1 MIPGRRISNMA
12 DTSGIFRDIFQ
23 DYKPPEK
30 DIIGRLSDAYTI
42 WQDWAAGKDLPEQD
56 QKAIE
61 AFNKYSGFGPGIIAG
76 GRSLLAPTKKI
87 AEAAAL
93 DKLGYPANELWR
105 RTKVQKFPWDEK
117 FRWEIPDEGIQL
129 TPRGEDAIF
138 NASPNSQPYMGL
150 FEAVHAPQWRA
161 AYPNMSDVMFQ
172 TLPGNQMYGARGSFN
187 PQTKTITMRQ
197 VEEMRNPDSLFTDVY
212 DPIQS
217 IPHEVQHWVQRF
229 EGFPSGYNPNN
240 VSALTKQFNTMD
252 EARRYA
258 EFAENYQI
266 PGLKFDAR
274 VKKNFV
280 TDIPEVIII
289 PNKTAAEIYPLAA
302 GELEAN
308 AVSRRLRFP
317 EIEES
322 PLDTIK
328 AILQFNNSKLSDVIA
343 TPNWR
348 GIFE

>member
-1 MIPGRRISNMA
+1 MA

-23 DYKPPEK
+23 DWKPPEK
-30 DIIGRLSDAYTI
+30 DIVGKLSDAYSL

-61 AFNKYSGFGPGIIAG
+61 AFNKYSGIGPGIIAG
-76 GRSLLAPTKKI
+76 GRSILAPTKKI

-105 RTKVQKFPWDEK
+105 RTKVQKFPWDDK
-117 FRWEIPDEGIQL
+117 FKWEIPDEGVTL

-138 NASPNSQPYMGL
+138 DPKGKDNYMGL
-150 FEAVHAPQWRA
+150 FEAVNAPRWRA
-161 AYPNMSDVMFQ
+161 AYPNMSDVAFR
-172 TLPGNQMYGARGSFN
+172 TLPANQMRGARGSYN
-187 PQTKTITMRQ
+187 QATKTITMRQ
-197 VEEMRNPDSLFTDVY
+197 VEELSNPDSGFTDLY
-212 DPIQS
+212 DPMRT

-240 VSALTKQFNTMD
+240 TSVLRKEFPSIE
-252 EARRYA
+252 EARLYADFVNRY
-258 EFAENYQI
+258 QL

-274 VKKNFV
+274 VTRNSLGDSPAIV
-280 TDIPEVIII
+280 TII
-289 PNKTAAEIYPLAA
+289 PNKTAADIYPVAA

-308 AVSRRLRFP
+308 AAAARYQRP
-317 EIEES
+317 ELLEES

-328 AILQFNNSKLSDVIA
+328 RILAFDNKKLSDVIA
-343 TPNWR
+343 NPHWQ
-348 GIFE
+348 GLFE